1 LLQKTQMKQNEIQTP
16 KIQLKAYSLTE
27 VAMLY
32 EVSGRT
38 LKTWL
43 TPFKS
48 EIGQKVGRYYTPK
61 QMKVIFERLGMPDS
75 LFLN

>member
-1 LLQKTQMKQNEIQTP
+1 MKQNQFKTP
-16 KIQLKAYSLTE
+16 KIQLKAYSLSE

-32 EVSGRT
+32 EVSGKT

-43 TPFKS
+43 KPFNN
-48 EIGQKVGRYYTPK
+48 EIGQKLGRYYTPK
-61 QMKVIFERLGMPDS
+61 QMKLIFERLGMPNS